1 MCHSSFPR
9 ECHPGRSAI
18 PPPSDANGQPQVEM
32 QHYCHFFG
40 FLILKSCLRDCPSAG
55 GHLLSDVGLAISPQD
70 GAAMIKAS
78 LRDGRAMAK
87 FRAMIES
94 QGVDSSTAHALCQPA
109 ADVFHVLP
117 AADYQTDVFAPITGL
132 IITSLLCLC
141 SFFRTHV
148 RAVFCL

>member
-1 MCHSSFPR
+1 VCLYVNHGGKWR
-9 ECHPGRSAI
+9 
-18 PPPSDANGQPQVEM
+18 GQPEVEM
-32 QHYCHFFG
+32 QHYCHFP
-40 FLILKSCLRDCPSAG
+40 KSCLRDCPSAG

-87 FRAMIES
+87 FRAMIEL

-117 AADYQTDVFAPITGL
+117 AAHYQTDVFAPITGL
-132 IITSLLCLC
+132 VLTS
-141 SFFRTHV
+141 FV
-148 RAVFCL
+148 KA